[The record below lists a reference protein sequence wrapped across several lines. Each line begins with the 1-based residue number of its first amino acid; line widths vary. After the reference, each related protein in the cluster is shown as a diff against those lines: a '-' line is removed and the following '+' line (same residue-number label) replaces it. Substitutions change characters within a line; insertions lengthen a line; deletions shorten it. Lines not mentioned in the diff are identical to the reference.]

1 MVDITSLNKKI
12 RNIFLI
18 YTMDNHKLLEIIE
31 ILKQK
36 ILQERNQY
44 ESKINNLIDTINNQ
58 NKEIQF
64 YKYKLSE
71 INNNVD
77 NYSNYIDKIE
87 QTCLIQNYEVER
99 LQKEKEMKDILNKKK
114 RVTNKKKNNKIKETQ
129 NNGFTIDKKFVSF
142 D

>member
-1 MVDITSLNKKI
+1 
-12 RNIFLI
+12 
-18 YTMDNHKLLEIIE
+18 MDNHKLLEIIE

-44 ESKINNLIDTINNQ
+44 ESKINNLIETINNQ

>member
-1 MVDITSLNKKI
+1 ME
-12 RNIFLI
+12 
-18 YTMDNHKLLEIIE
+18 NHKLLEIIE

>member
-1 MVDITSLNKKI
+1 ME
-12 RNIFLI
+12 
-18 YTMDNHKLLEIIE
+18 NHKLLEIIE

-36 ILQERNQY
+36 IIQERNQY
-44 ESKINNLIDTINNQ
+44 ESQINNLIETINNQ

-114 RVTNKKKNNKIKETQ
+114 RVTNKKNNSKIKETK

>member
-1 MVDITSLNKKI
+1 ME
-12 RNIFLI
+12 
-18 YTMDNHKLLEIIE
+18 NHKLLEIIE

-114 RVTNKKKNNKIKETQ
+114 RVTNKKKK
-129 NNGFTIDKKFVSF
+129 
-142 D
+142 

>member
-1 MVDITSLNKKI
+1 
-12 RNIFLI
+12 
-18 YTMDNHKLLEIIE
+18 MDNHKLLEIIE

-44 ESKINNLIDTINNQ
+44 ESKINNLIETINNQ

-99 LQKEKEMKDILNKKK
+99 LQKEKEMKDILNKKN
-114 RVTNKKKNNKIKETQ
+114 RVTNKKKNNKIKETK

>member
-1 MVDITSLNKKI
+1 ME
-12 RNIFLI
+12 
-18 YTMDNHKLLEIIE
+18 NHKLLEIIE

-77 NYSNYIDKIE
+77 NYSNYIEKIE

-114 RVTNKKKNNKIKETQ
+114 RVTNKKKNNKIKETK

>member
-1 MVDITSLNKKI
+1 ME
-12 RNIFLI
+12 
-18 YTMDNHKLLEIIE
+18 NHKLLEIIE

-77 NYSNYIDKIE
+77 NYSNYIEKIE

-114 RVTNKKKNNKIKETQ
+114 RVTNKKNNNKIKETK

>member
-1 MVDITSLNKKI
+1 ME
-12 RNIFLI
+12 
-18 YTMDNHKLLEIIE
+18 NHKLLEIIE

-114 RVTNKKKNNKIKETQ
+114 RVTNKKKNNKIKETK

>member
-1 MVDITSLNKKI
+1 
-12 RNIFLI
+12 
-18 YTMDNHKLLEIIE
+18 MDNHKLLEIIE

>member
-1 MVDITSLNKKI
+1 ME
-12 RNIFLI
+12 
-18 YTMDNHKLLEIIE
+18 NHKLLEIIE

-36 ILQERNQY
+36 IIQERNQY
-44 ESKINNLIDTINNQ
+44 ESQINNLIETINNQ

-87 QTCLIQNYEVER
+87 QTCLIKNYEVER

-114 RVTNKKKNNKIKETQ
+114 RVTNKKKNNKIKETK

>member
-1 MVDITSLNKKI
+1 
-12 RNIFLI
+12 
-18 YTMDNHKLLEIIE
+18 MDNHKLLEIIE

-44 ESKINNLIDTINNQ
+44 ESKINNLIETINNQ

-114 RVTNKKKNNKIKETQ
+114 RVTNKKKNNKIKETK